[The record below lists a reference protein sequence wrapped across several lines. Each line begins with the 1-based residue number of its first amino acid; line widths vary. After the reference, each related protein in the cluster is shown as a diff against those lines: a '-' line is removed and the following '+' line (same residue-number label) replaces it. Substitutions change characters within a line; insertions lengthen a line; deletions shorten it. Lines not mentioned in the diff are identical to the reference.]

1 MFDLTSKVV
10 DLIDYGIP
18 ALKDLGYVE
27 ADYACEGALKL
38 KQVILNDQ
46 PNLTMQQYCQL
57 ACNRDRM
64 WWANLA
70 FNYVLFPELR
80 QLADRDLKRAI
91 LYAAA
96 HHPPLASRILGYFGD
111 KLPDGTIRD
120 KAIEMAK
127 PNIVSKIQNNLEYE
141 SLRGEVN
148 WQ

>member
-10 DLIDYGIP
+10 DLIDHGIS
-18 ALKDLGYVE
+18 ALKDLGCVE
-27 ADYACEGALKL
+27 ADYVCKGALKL
-38 KQVILNDQ
+38 KQAILNNQ

-57 ACNRDRM
+57 ARNRDRM
-64 WWANLA
+64 VWASLS

-96 HHPPLASRILGYFGD
+96 YRLPLASRILGYFGD
-111 KLPDGTIRD
+111 KLPDGAIRD
-120 KAIEMAK
+120 KVIEMAK